1 MPCPLL
7 SQDYSTNT
15 FVDGVDIA
23 DRGVGMDPLTCTKH
37 VLTQE
42 LQELQELV
50 PGKIDV
56 CFQPGLFSSGAQ
68 GLDRR
73 ISCFHES
80 QRILTNTNNIL
91 NLSGFHGSE
100 LDFRCSYRSG
110 NLSLEGQVGV

>member
-80 QRILTNTNNIL
+80 QRILTL
-91 NLSGFHGSE
+91 LSCFCIHISKLTKTSKSKFQIIQNG
-100 LDFRCSYRSG
+100 R
-110 NLSLEGQVGV
+110 V